1 VDLTKLGG
9 HILVTEGASSPKLET
24 TPHNFVN
31 LLIFSSYDICDIR
44 CTKLIHLDILHFGSL
59 MDYEPF
65 ESKPRVISSAI
76 LTGGRL
82 FSLEF

>member
-1 VDLTKLGG
+1 M
-9 HILVTEGASSPKLET
+9 LVTEAASPPILET

-31 LLIFSSYDICDIR
+31 LLMFSSYDICVIR
-44 CTKLIHLDILHFGSL
+44 STKLVHLDISHFGSL

-82 FSLEF
+82 FSLQF